1 MPYQISI
8 QRRAMK
14 ALETIPEPYYTNIR
28 TAIYDLEDNPR
39 PHGYRKLKNRDGYR
53 IRVGDYRII
62 YEVFDRT
69 LVVDVINLGHRREIY
84 D

>member
-28 TAIYDLEDNPR
+28 TAIYDLAENPR

-62 YEVFDRT
+62 YDIFDNK
-69 LVVDVINLGHRREIY
+69 LIVDVINLGHRREIY

>member
-8 QRRAMK
+8 QRRAIK

-28 TAIYDLEDNPR
+28 TAIYDLADNPR

-53 IRVGDYRII
+53 VRVGDYRII
-62 YEVFDRT
+62 YEIIDRT